1 MNNCKVVGGKIAN
14 DNRNQTMTNLIKD
27 AVENSSVEFK
37 NKANLILI
45 SEINKNT
52 KRFINFF
59 NKELQDRGIDLVVDS
74 IEDINSKINNSK
86 NAKYNN
92 LTRDI
97 LVSYLK
103 HLVADV
109 NNYNTVGIISN
120 YGFTSRSAREL
131 GAEYVADLLF
141 REIHANE
148 ELPKGQRL
156 THQKL
161 IDKVRSNIITEFNIM
176 FKNFKQEMSI
186 KLKEE
191 DEANKKSDIKTNN
204 YSKYRRDIALYEKT
218 VDAISNINKKINDAT
233 EIYNKNKTTENRA
246 KLDKLKTK
254 KSKLT
259 TILNAR
265 KRYIINIHGNIQQKN
280 FCAIATNINQP
291 SFVDRIWSQSK
302 ISDYRNTYE
311 DGFNND
317 FLESDD
323 VLIYEAESIDE
334 TSKTWS
340 DETKANF
347 TNGISRDV
355 KYQLSTIYK
364 MALPFEPS
372 DTNSDFSTNYDRD
385 NLCGVPVSYNYRY
398 VVTQLESN
406 CKFDDIYT
414 FIESVK
420 VLATKNPN
428 NYGFIELY
436 DRMIK
441 NATLSIRLFNQLKKP
456 IVDKTMINNSRN
468 ENEKNYINN
477 EQANARTS
485 QYYDMIN
492 GIKTT
497 YSSRSEYKAEQDKT
511 ISNAQTILNDASSSK
526 SNNTPLGF
534 ISGKSNNKSNNLNDT
549 QRKELNEIITN
560 LFTFYFPHLNR
571 ITVEKSLQAIPN
583 EDAYDVYKNII
594 NKFNDVLNR
603 IDANIKIE
611 LTKYDKY
618 IKTLAEWYKDKEAG
632 KKVDAKP
639 QYSIYNFDVTNDNT
653 ISNALIYFAE
663 LVYKF
668 DKNNVQLNS
677 KNANGNL
684 SSDLQNNCYISRIFD
699 ILKSGNMTALRN
711 LKDEIDRCPQYKYN
725 PLFYGLRD
733 DSGKLLVHG
742 LFNTETNDIDIK
754 GVEMINVTL
763 FDGIINETTG
773 EGITYKQLT
782 KNDYFITKLIKYFNP
797 SKHKSD
803 NTDVSSETCESF
815 FNTPSDAPKNYTIRV
830 PRFKFTDKKGIGTVN
845 IDETIINNL
854 VDEEIRK
861 YIERVYTGKYEEQA
875 KTDIIEI
882 FKNKDKAKLTYLTD
896 AEFSEFIQNRRKVNV
911 RFNET
916 INKDYDKTNLY
927 KVLYKKSNK
936 LHILY
941 VQDSMPEYNKNKR
954 NRDFTVNNADILDI
968 VTFDLDNNVVNKDIA
983 IKELVDKVSETDKSF
998 KRRISE
1004 QAILNNEIN
1013 FNVNKNTEM
1022 FMAFRQNIKSEIN
1035 GFVNGLNALFV
1046 RDENGYYRIK
1056 SDDIAINNLLEK
1068 YHYLVD
1074 KKTRKRL
1081 LVKNGK
1087 LAGNVFNFSKLF
1099 PSNNYDAKAALET
1112 NLSLYG
1118 EGGLI
1123 KSDGLGLYINPEN
1136 IFGEDSNIFV
1146 SINSDGKFIL
1156 NDNFNLNQIVDNV
1169 VEQWLKSFS
1178 VDIVESYQEFNN
1190 VVDLVLKYG
1199 ENTMP
1204 RIIEMILGDV
1214 LNNYFITELFSGEPT
1229 FYSDSRDYL
1238 KRAKEVQAGGE
1249 TYAFYKIDEVRN
1261 SEIHDLENITE
1272 VLDFVDTKGSPVGIQ
1287 ARNGFKAIT
1296 IRNSVSAISNADLIY
1311 KEVYDYNIKQLTE
1324 ITEKKKIENKE
1335 KGIIENKDVYTKYE
1349 IETIA
1354 KVRATQIASRFGY
1367 GEKGKATKKNDAQ
1380 SYITLEEFIRRRM
1393 ADGTINDYKEI
1404 IDKIKEIRYEKDI
1417 VKKQTLINEFML
1429 KNNAKIQVQ
1438 KNFYFDMHYDSE
1450 TGVRYPRQVKNA
1462 EFVLIP
1468 EFLEGTSLLELY
1480 NFMIENGIDQINTEE
1495 TNKAAKRN
1503 ILTFWDENGIADVNS
1518 FKEQLKAN
1526 PKAVENYYYQYLYKQ
1541 QDIVDHMVDEKNKAG
1556 VQILRKVK
1564 DNATPNTKPFVDE
1577 FEKNYIAN
1585 IEESFAELIHSCGWK
1600 VNENG
1605 NISNIDGSAI
1615 SFEEFFK
1622 KGKQQAA
1629 KLGLDSNF
1637 AEYFEIDEATKLP
1650 KIPVWMNSVSG
1661 KIESISQAIFNSV
1674 VTRQQLPGWHA
1685 AQVTGIGIG
1694 KQIADEKGVYHE
1706 LKYHPATIDENG
1718 NQINEPYIEIML
1730 PRWSKLL
1737 DGHSIEDIENGKCDI
1752 QIIYRMPTEGK
1763 QSVAVAKVVGILPD
1777 VYGSTVL
1784 VPDAWVTQ
1792 TGSDFDVDTVYAM
1805 VYNMFKDKD
1814 GNIKKIEFDNDTS
1827 YEGVR
1832 RRYINYVSRFAKLK
1846 LEKGFYEG
1854 ENQIEE
1860 LNKLNDEIEKLK
1872 TQLFENKEVEK
1883 ELYDNY
1889 YKILDNIYSLTGNKH
1904 IKSKLTEIIKN
1915 AKNNKENKTD
1925 DGSIIGVNY
1934 YNEILNKLNSV
1945 IYDTFNDFTE
1955 EDKSTFIMVKN
1966 AVQEIVDYGDS
1977 INTKYDELHKDIANY
1992 KNIKED
1998 ALEETVKKLNDI
2010 AVSNGIVSFDEF
2022 SKWDIVKQNSKKAR
2036 ENVVLDN
2043 FIKIMSHPD
2052 SREENYYSSNFDDI
2066 SDANAVVKEAKS
2078 RNKVADSVYNPFVQI
2093 QNLED
2098 AMAGAALK
2106 AFSVSRDTFGS
2117 LCNVIKAELSES
2129 VKVRYHKENKYDAD
2143 NNFDKQTI
2151 ESAYDLVENE
2161 STDEVFVVKHN
2172 RLNWS
2177 KNNRNVAGKLCTP
2190 YNAQTTA
2197 HSLDTIKEGGI
2208 YNNNLYTF
2216 GTFKT
2221 LIQLG
2226 IDYNTAISWLALPG
2240 IERIVK
2246 HYYKTNSAYLS
2257 ESANPIREAIK
2268 ELGMEYLNVDEFTPY
2283 KEILDKLKNIC
2294 SKEARELGYDITN
2307 PESILTLDTKIIS
2320 DRLQGNTNPNLELA
2334 VDLITILQFEKL
2346 HDISSRLEEL
2356 MRCTNPDKFGAK
2368 QSIHETY
2375 EVVDKVDKYRKNGS
2389 NIESNIKTAHTILV
2403 DGVPLMDALYPR
2415 NEETNSIEVS
2425 KSCYPYIAAFYKYS
2439 TQMSVFIN
2447 KNLFTAD
2454 NILMLNEKSNFNNQ
2468 LKFFGRKL
2476 TNDEY
2481 KQLREY
2487 LVHYIYGLDELLTSP
2502 VSIAVEN
2509 IKGKRNSKGNIILKD
2524 NEETYYWEEEYA
2536 RIKGLETTLKDVYI
2550 KDYDNPTQEEVDA
2563 FAKLTPVKKLKLLRR
2578 HYGDNSSILSKF
2590 GLNLFAGRNT
2600 GDRIKSGNYT
2610 QTISINIE
2618 NENIEELYREFNN
2631 IISSKNPLIKLTA
2644 IDLIKYAFMVEGFR
2658 FTRNGI
2664 TNVITNNSISNNRD
2678 GFAINGINN
2687 EGDLTLIQSIY
2698 NIMNKIERDVTNY
2711 DFTTITEVFDR
2722 FVRSH
2727 SEIIKNDRFLFRLSE
2742 GKNKKGFIPEKCTL
2756 DYNSYYF
2763 RDSDEYG
2770 EKVINYI
2777 KDRYNLNRSSTDPK
2791 NEHAILPR
2799 YIRLSHL
2806 CRKKVGDKVEYGEVT
2821 TLFRVCETPNGLLL
2835 IGVPKLD
2842 RNETYSGSLNQ
2853 DNNKNPFN
2861 NKAYINPMFIDAIFN
2876 EVFSADIND
2885 ELVNEKGEQIKPNIK
2900 LEGVDTL
2907 TFKKQSFKADKSYD
2921 KEDILFKYLDSSESK
2936 KGGANHLINAV
2947 NDFLA
2952 NSPVEGISQE
2962 FMFLT
2967 LNPNIV
2973 NLLSKDDIKDKNNII
2988 RIPNTNTYIKLT
3000 PKVITNTFM
3009 KAIRG
3014 NEEIAEKLGYGYKDA
3029 IRVGREQLSRL
3040 ENKNVRNKDA
3050 KMYKVEILS
3059 RESADAYRHGNIEL
3073 RSATTLLG
3081 FEEGATAR
3089 QVSTISH
3096 RNFTGESQIALT
3108 LGSVIKD
3115 VLFNPASKN
3124 DVFLNKLR
3132 NFVQFNGIRVNE
3144 EQDITKYRKQLYDL
3158 LKDYYLIKGTEFL
3171 HKFDNYF
3178 ANDDDISIDSEAIQQ
3193 LLIDNP
3199 DGFNEFVKF
3208 LLDAR
3213 NFGKEFD
3220 KFVKFINDENTN
3232 DNTFDEIV
3240 KIIKAVSEN
3249 DKLSKAIKNVFNEYL
3264 ATRFS
3269 TNPLVQNRLIDITM
3283 SFEDVSKMD
3292 KIFADVAEL
3301 SNKEVQLVVKY
3312 VEAILDSSSQLD
3324 VPAKQREFSE
3334 TYDKLIKEGADLSRI
3349 IDSSTGKFLQDFTED
3364 FIKDKEKYSD
3374 DYHKAKNAMNVA
3386 KNKYKNGDITVEEYE
3401 QSIIDYYRTRLNR
3414 NIWIRKNIHQAY
3426 ADSYY
3431 DEVNNNELNVLFN
3444 SSSYRNDIAKTFA
3457 KYIRLTE
3464 ELNEIV
3470 ENKTTFTDEEVVNI
3484 KTIKAAIRE
3493 LLNPSSLDDAD
3504 DLTGT
3509 LTEEQLKDKTVSDTL
3524 NEYLKNR
3531 SNINKKYFEYI
3542 VSEEW
3547 KATKNMYEQYIKNY
3561 DKLHPDFNIIDKLND
3576 TRYKEAYNWL
3586 FVNSKRELNNKGQ
3599 AKLNKAIEDI
3609 HANIEKR
3616 KDVEAIFE
3624 KDKAFDEYGNKDPRK
3639 LSKESIDKIKEITQ
3653 QNNNLIN
3660 VDTENKVIKELPKD
3674 RKVIITNRKFRDLLE
3689 PFNNTKNLKK
3699 QKVVKRINEIL
3710 IKGVEKNTGNIST
3723 KLLWENTTIDERK
3736 ELAKLFKDLNEFK
3749 SGAKKEQVEKLKKR
3763 VNFKTNREAYERNKN
3778 EAILLNLSE
3787 EDMKVW
3793 EGIFSTFDK
3802 ELGKREPNRFMFGYI
3817 EIKDKYDTE
3826 YLDKEKTDAI
3836 NFLSRNTNRRPTV
3849 YYYLSRNEAIE
3860 NDRYEEW
3867 FNENHYY
3874 NTYTNRIEPLTIWTE
3889 TEVVPGAE
3897 IHGEDGFE
3905 YNTDYTDLTTEET
3918 IYEYNPTFDNKYRQ
3932 IREEYIN
3939 KPNGQEY
3946 NKYDYNYRTDTG
3958 YYNNT
3963 SSYKGLSNEQK
3974 EATEALRQLLIRYAK
3989 EYAFTNQAKAFV
4001 NKGFLPRQYV
4011 PVHNAA
4017 YFFKEAGKFIGIDG
4031 GKGQPKEYH
4040 NLDYS
4045 KDELPTQS
4053 MYTIIKNKGFRDE
4066 KPLPKQ
4072 PKNANEEELK
4082 VYYEELDRVRKEN
4095 AKIRED
4101 NLKFEN
4107 AVRSNDWKGIFNQ
4120 LISTGEDYKSRQ
4132 KAKNVVYLLLE
4143 DLKSKNPNDS
4153 SKAFKRNKLTGKLI
4167 KTDRNINNPLSFEQV
4182 EQDNLYHVVSTWAR
4196 RVIYSEYK
4204 EPHKLNNFARIA
4216 QNIVSSKYMTFNFP
4230 GGIANVSTGFT
4241 NIFGEMFA
4249 GTYFDTKNVKN
4260 GWWKYHTGAVDY
4272 IRGFM
4277 FNMAPKTKAGA
4288 ILKLFNVVDYDRLL
4302 NRTGDETLSEIS
4314 EKIRNSLFV
4323 FQSGGEHF
4331 MQNVAL
4337 LALLDSHR
4345 VYQHT
4350 RRDGKV
4356 EWKVGTFNNYIW
4368 DIEQQAMRIVL
4379 KEIEQEI
4386 GDEDSLTLSYENFV
4400 NFISKDIEALDE
4412 YDSFKKDF
4420 NREFI
4425 KTMYEGDKSEIAK
4438 RYREKV
4444 KELKK
4449 NAKEEFESKYN
4460 TFYNEFEFDE
4470 NGGLR
4475 LKADSVFR
4483 DKSKPI
4489 SDDPFDVGFA
4499 DKYKDSIF
4507 GAFRNKVK
4515 KVNNKIHG
4523 VYDKLGAASI
4533 ESTHWLGSLIMQYH
4547 KHIYPGLMKRY
4558 RGLFNRGYYNEM
4570 RESVEMGS
4578 YATLVHFLGIEFD
4591 GLIKRTKNDVEL
4603 NNSLTM
4609 LAFLKETILSIFN
4622 TFKNLSVN
4630 WNTLKDWEIANMRRV
4645 LGDLLGCVLAFGSAM
4660 LIYAGTDDDELEDN
4674 IVYATMLYLTD
4685 RIYSEARMY
4694 TPLGLVGEAKTLWSS
4709 PIAVNNT
4716 ILDMLKL
4723 GELGIQWIFDDEFN
4737 PTYTTGLYKGE
4748 NKFVVRFGRNVPI
4761 YRIINRVANMD
4772 KNNKYYRIGQKG
4784 IHKKAKT
4791 IADYIN
4797 GD

>member
-14 DNRNQTMTNLIKD
+14 DNRNQTMTNLVKD

-103 HLVADV
+103 HLIADV

-141 REIHANE
+141 REIHTNE

-161 IDKVRSNIITEFNIM
+161 IDKVRSNIITEFNII

-191 DEANKKSDIKTNN
+191 DEANKKGDIKTNN

-218 VDAISNINKKINDAT
+218 VKAISNINKEINDAT
-233 EIYNKNKTTENRA
+233 EIYNKNKTKENRA
-246 KLDKLKTK
+246 KLDKLKTR

-280 FCAIATNINQP
+280 FCAIATNINQS
-291 SFVDRIWSQSK
+291 SFIDRIWSQSK

-323 VLIYEAESIDE
+323 VLTYEAESIDE

-364 MALPFEPS
+364 MALPFELS

-441 NATLSIRLFNQLKKP
+441 NTTLSIRLFNQLKKP
-456 IVDKTMINNSRN
+456 IVDKTMINNSRS

-583 EDAYDVYKNII
+583 ENAYDVYKNII

-611 LTKYDKY
+611 LTKYDKH

-742 LFNTETNDIDIK
+742 LFNTETNDIDMK

-773 EGITYKQLT
+773 DGITYKQLT

-882 FKNKDKAKLTYLTD
+882 LKNKDKAKLTYLTD

-927 KVLYKKSNK
+927 KVLYKKGNK

-941 VQDSMPEYNKNKR
+941 VKDSMPEYNKNKR
-954 NRDFTVNNADILDI
+954 NRHFTVNNADILDI

-1087 LAGNVFNFSKLF
+1087 LTGNVFNFSKLF

-1118 EGGLI
+1118 EVGLI

-1136 IFGEDSNIFV
+1136 IVGEDSNIFV

-1214 LNNYFITELFSGEPT
+1214 LNNYFTTELFSGEPT

-1249 TYAFYKIDEVRN
+1249 SYAFYKIDEVRN

-1287 ARNGFKAIT
+1287 ARNGFKSIT

-1311 KEVYDYNIKQLTE
+1311 KEVYDYNTYHLKNVGT
-1324 ITEKKKIENKE
+1324 
-1335 KGIIENKDVYTKYE
+1335 YTKDE

-1404 IDKIKEIRYEKDI
+1404 IDKIKEIRYEKDAA
-1417 VKKQTLINEFML
+1417 KKQTLINEFML

-1600 VNENG
+1600 VDENG
-1605 NISNIDGSAI
+1605 NISNIDGSTI

-1685 AQVTGIGIG
+1685 TQVTGIGIG

-1718 NQINEPYIEIML
+1718 NQINEPYIEIMV

-1737 DGHSIEDIENGKCDI
+1737 EGHSIEDIENGKCDI

-1814 GNIKKIEFDNDTS
+1814 DNIKKIEFDNDTS
-1827 YEGVR
+1827 YEGIR

-1872 TQLFENKEVEK
+1872 TQLFKNKEVEK
-1883 ELYDNY
+1883 ELKDNY
-1889 YKILDNIYSLTGNKH
+1889 
-1904 IKSKLTEIIKN
+1904 
-1915 AKNNKENKTD
+1915 
-1925 DGSIIGVNY
+1925 
-1934 YNEILNKLNSV
+1934 
-1945 IYDTFNDFTE
+1945 
-1955 EDKSTFIMVKN
+1955 
-1966 AVQEIVDYGDS
+1966 
-1977 INTKYDELHKDIANY
+1977 
-1992 KNIKED
+1992 
-1998 ALEETVKKLNDI
+1998 
-2010 AVSNGIVSFDEF
+2010 
-2022 SKWDIVKQNSKKAR
+2022 
-2036 ENVVLDN
+2036 
-2043 FIKIMSHPD
+2043 
-2052 SREENYYSSNFDDI
+2052 
-2066 SDANAVVKEAKS
+2066 
-2078 RNKVADSVYNPFVQI
+2078 
-2093 QNLED
+2093 
-2098 AMAGAALK
+2098 
-2106 AFSVSRDTFGS
+2106 
-2117 LCNVIKAELSES
+2117 
-2129 VKVRYHKENKYDAD
+2129 
-2143 NNFDKQTI
+2143 
-2151 ESAYDLVENE
+2151 
-2161 STDEVFVVKHN
+2161 
-2172 RLNWS
+2172 
-2177 KNNRNVAGKLCTP
+2177 
-2190 YNAQTTA
+2190 
-2197 HSLDTIKEGGI
+2197 
-2208 YNNNLYTF
+2208 
-2216 GTFKT
+2216 
-2221 LIQLG
+2221 
-2226 IDYNTAISWLALPG
+2226 
-2240 IERIVK
+2240 
-2246 HYYKTNSAYLS
+2246 
-2257 ESANPIREAIK
+2257 
-2268 ELGMEYLNVDEFTPY
+2268 
-2283 KEILDKLKNIC
+2283 
-2294 SKEARELGYDITN
+2294 
-2307 PESILTLDTKIIS
+2307 
-2320 DRLQGNTNPNLELA
+2320 
-2334 VDLITILQFEKL
+2334 
-2346 HDISSRLEEL
+2346 
-2356 MRCTNPDKFGAK
+2356 
-2368 QSIHETY
+2368 
-2375 EVVDKVDKYRKNGS
+2375 
-2389 NIESNIKTAHTILV
+2389 
-2403 DGVPLMDALYPR
+2403 
-2415 NEETNSIEVS
+2415 
-2425 KSCYPYIAAFYKYS
+2425 
-2439 TQMSVFIN
+2439 
-2447 KNLFTAD
+2447 
-2454 NILMLNEKSNFNNQ
+2454 
-2468 LKFFGRKL
+2468 
-2476 TNDEY
+2476 
-2481 KQLREY
+2481 
-2487 LVHYIYGLDELLTSP
+2487 
-2502 VSIAVEN
+2502 
-2509 IKGKRNSKGNIILKD
+2509 
-2524 NEETYYWEEEYA
+2524 
-2536 RIKGLETTLKDVYI
+2536 
-2550 KDYDNPTQEEVDA
+2550 
-2563 FAKLTPVKKLKLLRR
+2563 
-2578 HYGDNSSILSKF
+2578 
-2590 GLNLFAGRNT
+2590 
-2600 GDRIKSGNYT
+2600 
-2610 QTISINIE
+2610 
-2618 NENIEELYREFNN
+2618 
-2631 IISSKNPLIKLTA
+2631 
-2644 IDLIKYAFMVEGFR
+2644 
-2658 FTRNGI
+2658 
-2664 TNVITNNSISNNRD
+2664 
-2678 GFAINGINN
+2678 
-2687 EGDLTLIQSIY
+2687 
-2698 NIMNKIERDVTNY
+2698 
-2711 DFTTITEVFDR
+2711 
-2722 FVRSH
+2722 
-2727 SEIIKNDRFLFRLSE
+2727 
-2742 GKNKKGFIPEKCTL
+2742 
-2756 DYNSYYF
+2756 
-2763 RDSDEYG
+2763 
-2770 EKVINYI
+2770 
-2777 KDRYNLNRSSTDPK
+2777 
-2791 NEHAILPR
+2791 
-2799 YIRLSHL
+2799 
-2806 CRKKVGDKVEYGEVT
+2806 
-2821 TLFRVCETPNGLLL
+2821 
-2835 IGVPKLD
+2835 
-2842 RNETYSGSLNQ
+2842 
-2853 DNNKNPFN
+2853 
-2861 NKAYINPMFIDAIFN
+2861 
-2876 EVFSADIND
+2876 
-2885 ELVNEKGEQIKPNIK
+2885 
-2900 LEGVDTL
+2900 
-2907 TFKKQSFKADKSYD
+2907 
-2921 KEDILFKYLDSSESK
+2921 
-2936 KGGANHLINAV
+2936 
-2947 NDFLA
+2947 
-2952 NSPVEGISQE
+2952 
-2962 FMFLT
+2962 
-2967 LNPNIV
+2967 
-2973 NLLSKDDIKDKNNII
+2973 
-2988 RIPNTNTYIKLT
+2988 
-3000 PKVITNTFM
+3000 
-3009 KAIRG
+3009 
-3014 NEEIAEKLGYGYKDA
+3014 
-3029 IRVGREQLSRL
+3029 
-3040 ENKNVRNKDA
+3040 
-3050 KMYKVEILS
+3050 
-3059 RESADAYRHGNIEL
+3059 
-3073 RSATTLLG
+3073 
-3081 FEEGATAR
+3081 
-3089 QVSTISH
+3089 
-3096 RNFTGESQIALT
+3096 
-3108 LGSVIKD
+3108 
-3115 VLFNPASKN
+3115 
-3124 DVFLNKLR
+3124 
-3132 NFVQFNGIRVNE
+3132 
-3144 EQDITKYRKQLYDL
+3144 
-3158 LKDYYLIKGTEFL
+3158 
-3171 HKFDNYF
+3171 
-3178 ANDDDISIDSEAIQQ
+3178 
-3193 LLIDNP
+3193 
-3199 DGFNEFVKF
+3199 
-3208 LLDAR
+3208 
-3213 NFGKEFD
+3213 
-3220 KFVKFINDENTN
+3220 
-3232 DNTFDEIV
+3232 
-3240 KIIKAVSEN
+3240 
-3249 DKLSKAIKNVFNEYL
+3249 
-3264 ATRFS
+3264 
-3269 TNPLVQNRLIDITM
+3269 
-3283 SFEDVSKMD
+3283 
-3292 KIFADVAEL
+3292 
-3301 SNKEVQLVVKY
+3301 
-3312 VEAILDSSSQLD
+3312 
-3324 VPAKQREFSE
+3324 
-3334 TYDKLIKEGADLSRI
+3334 
-3349 IDSSTGKFLQDFTED
+3349 
-3364 FIKDKEKYSD
+3364 
-3374 DYHKAKNAMNVA
+3374 
-3386 KNKYKNGDITVEEYE
+3386 
-3401 QSIIDYYRTRLNR
+3401 
-3414 NIWIRKNIHQAY
+3414 
-3426 ADSYY
+3426 
-3431 DEVNNNELNVLFN
+3431 
-3444 SSSYRNDIAKTFA
+3444 
-3457 KYIRLTE
+3457 
-3464 ELNEIV
+3464 
-3470 ENKTTFTDEEVVNI
+3470 
-3484 KTIKAAIRE
+3484 
-3493 LLNPSSLDDAD
+3493 
-3504 DLTGT
+3504 
-3509 LTEEQLKDKTVSDTL
+3509 
-3524 NEYLKNR
+3524 
-3531 SNINKKYFEYI
+3531 
-3542 VSEEW
+3542 
-3547 KATKNMYEQYIKNY
+3547 
-3561 DKLHPDFNIIDKLND
+3561 
-3576 TRYKEAYNWL
+3576 
-3586 FVNSKRELNNKGQ
+3586 
-3599 AKLNKAIEDI
+3599 
-3609 HANIEKR
+3609 
-3616 KDVEAIFE
+3616 
-3624 KDKAFDEYGNKDPRK
+3624 
-3639 LSKESIDKIKEITQ
+3639 
-3653 QNNNLIN
+3653 
-3660 VDTENKVIKELPKD
+3660 
-3674 RKVIITNRKFRDLLE
+3674 
-3689 PFNNTKNLKK
+3689 
-3699 QKVVKRINEIL
+3699 
-3710 IKGVEKNTGNIST
+3710 
-3723 KLLWENTTIDERK
+3723 
-3736 ELAKLFKDLNEFK
+3736 
-3749 SGAKKEQVEKLKKR
+3749 
-3763 VNFKTNREAYERNKN
+3763 
-3778 EAILLNLSE
+3778 
-3787 EDMKVW
+3787 
-3793 EGIFSTFDK
+3793 
-3802 ELGKREPNRFMFGYI
+3802 
-3817 EIKDKYDTE
+3817 
-3826 YLDKEKTDAI
+3826 
-3836 NFLSRNTNRRPTV
+3836 
-3849 YYYLSRNEAIE
+3849 
-3860 NDRYEEW
+3860 
-3867 FNENHYY
+3867 
-3874 NTYTNRIEPLTIWTE
+3874 
-3889 TEVVPGAE
+3889 
-3897 IHGEDGFE
+3897 
-3905 YNTDYTDLTTEET
+3905 
-3918 IYEYNPTFDNKYRQ
+3918 
-3932 IREEYIN
+3932 
-3939 KPNGQEY
+3939 
-3946 NKYDYNYRTDTG
+3946 
-3958 YYNNT
+3958 
-3963 SSYKGLSNEQK
+3963 
-3974 EATEALRQLLIRYAK
+3974 
-3989 EYAFTNQAKAFV
+3989 
-4001 NKGFLPRQYV
+4001 
-4011 PVHNAA
+4011 
-4017 YFFKEAGKFIGIDG
+4017 
-4031 GKGQPKEYH
+4031 
-4040 NLDYS
+4040 
-4045 KDELPTQS
+4045 
-4053 MYTIIKNKGFRDE
+4053 
-4066 KPLPKQ
+4066 
-4072 PKNANEEELK
+4072 
-4082 VYYEELDRVRKEN
+4082 
-4095 AKIRED
+4095 
-4101 NLKFEN
+4101 
-4107 AVRSNDWKGIFNQ
+4107 
-4120 LISTGEDYKSRQ
+4120 
-4132 KAKNVVYLLLE
+4132 
-4143 DLKSKNPNDS
+4143 
-4153 SKAFKRNKLTGKLI
+4153 
-4167 KTDRNINNPLSFEQV
+4167 
-4182 EQDNLYHVVSTWAR
+4182 
-4196 RVIYSEYK
+4196 
-4204 EPHKLNNFARIA
+4204 
-4216 QNIVSSKYMTFNFP
+4216 
-4230 GGIANVSTGFT
+4230 
-4241 NIFGEMFA
+4241 
-4249 GTYFDTKNVKN
+4249 
-4260 GWWKYHTGAVDY
+4260 
-4272 IRGFM
+4272 
-4277 FNMAPKTKAGA
+4277 
-4288 ILKLFNVVDYDRLL
+4288 
-4302 NRTGDETLSEIS
+4302 
-4314 EKIRNSLFV
+4314 
-4323 FQSGGEHF
+4323 
-4331 MQNVAL
+4331 
-4337 LALLDSHR
+4337 
-4345 VYQHT
+4345 
-4350 RRDGKV
+4350 
-4356 EWKVGTFNNYIW
+4356 
-4368 DIEQQAMRIVL
+4368 
-4379 KEIEQEI
+4379 
-4386 GDEDSLTLSYENFV
+4386 
-4400 NFISKDIEALDE
+4400 
-4412 YDSFKKDF
+4412 
-4420 NREFI
+4420 
-4425 KTMYEGDKSEIAK
+4425 
-4438 RYREKV
+4438 
-4444 KELKK
+4444 
-4449 NAKEEFESKYN
+4449 
-4460 TFYNEFEFDE
+4460 
-4470 NGGLR
+4470 
-4475 LKADSVFR
+4475 
-4483 DKSKPI
+4483 
-4489 SDDPFDVGFA
+4489 
-4499 DKYKDSIF
+4499 
-4507 GAFRNKVK
+4507 
-4515 KVNNKIHG
+4515 
-4523 VYDKLGAASI
+4523 
-4533 ESTHWLGSLIMQYH
+4533 
-4547 KHIYPGLMKRY
+4547 
-4558 RGLFNRGYYNEM
+4558 
-4570 RESVEMGS
+4570 
-4578 YATLVHFLGIEFD
+4578 
-4591 GLIKRTKNDVEL
+4591 
-4603 NNSLTM
+4603 
-4609 LAFLKETILSIFN
+4609 
-4622 TFKNLSVN
+4622 
-4630 WNTLKDWEIANMRRV
+4630 
-4645 LGDLLGCVLAFGSAM
+4645 
-4660 LIYAGTDDDELEDN
+4660 
-4674 IVYATMLYLTD
+4674 
-4685 RIYSEARMY
+4685 
-4694 TPLGLVGEAKTLWSS
+4694 
-4709 PIAVNNT
+4709 
-4716 ILDMLKL
+4716 
-4723 GELGIQWIFDDEFN
+4723 
-4737 PTYTTGLYKGE
+4737 
-4748 NKFVVRFGRNVPI
+4748 
-4761 YRIINRVANMD
+4761 
-4772 KNNKYYRIGQKG
+4772 
-4784 IHKKAKT
+4784 
-4791 IADYIN
+4791 
-4797 GD
+4797 